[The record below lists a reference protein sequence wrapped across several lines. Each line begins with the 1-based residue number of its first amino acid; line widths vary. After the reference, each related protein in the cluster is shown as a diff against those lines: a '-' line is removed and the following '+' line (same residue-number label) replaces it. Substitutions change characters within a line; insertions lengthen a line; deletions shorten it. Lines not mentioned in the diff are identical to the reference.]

1 LNGEPKQFF
10 WEETKKL
17 REPKLEES
25 KLREPELKEPKENL
39 KRT

>member
-1 LNGEPKQFF
+1 MENLNKFF
-10 WEETKKL
+10 WEPQKL